1 MICQCGATFRRL
13 HPEINVCR
21 CGISYDGSG
30 NAIEG
35 KPAKLERKSTQ
46 HPQLPKPVE
55 NVGTALA
62 EAIPTWAIA
71 NKEGC
76 GCRDFERKMNAWGI
90 AGCEGEH
97 YDEIIEHLVKQTD
110 NLIPLFRK
118 IPETGR
124 RISRRGCWIRRSRKR
139 KNKKSSV
146 DCRPAYP

>member
-1 MICQCGATFRRL
+1 MICRCGASFRRL

-21 CGISYDGSG
+21 CGITYDGSG
-30 NAIEG
+30 KAIEG
-35 KPAKLERKSTQ
+35 EPAKLEPKSTQ
-46 HPQLPKPVE
+46 QPQLPKPVE

-62 EAIPTWAIA
+62 ELIPSWAIA
-71 NKEGC
+71 IKEGC

-110 NLIPLFRK
+110 KLIPLFRK

-124 RISRRGCWIRRSRKR
+124 RMIAKR
-139 KNKKSSV
+139 LLDQAIEKTKKQKK
-146 DCRPAYP
+146 